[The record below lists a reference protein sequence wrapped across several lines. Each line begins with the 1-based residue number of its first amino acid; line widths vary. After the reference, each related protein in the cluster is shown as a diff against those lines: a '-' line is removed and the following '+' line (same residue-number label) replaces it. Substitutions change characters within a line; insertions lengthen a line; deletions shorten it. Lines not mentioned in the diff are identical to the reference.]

1 MSMRKKVTGPGRPS
15 GRDDRDVRAELLQ
28 AARDLFTSHG
38 FDRVSTRRLAREADT
53 TAAMI
58 HYYFGDKHGLFRAL
72 LEEQLAPRLARL
84 ESLASEHQATLE
96 SLATIYISMFQE
108 NPWMP
113 RLMFR
118 EVLEGDAKL
127 RDRFAARVAG
137 RLIPVI
143 EDALREE
150 RAAGRVRADIDPVAV
165 VVTVM
170 SLCVYPFL
178 AKPLI
183 EAGFSRKFDADFV
196 AHWRDHVV
204 RMLYTGLQP

>member
-1 MSMRKKVTGPGRPS
+1 MSMRKKLTGPGRPS

-113 RLMFR
+113 
-118 EVLEGDAKL
+118 
-127 RDRFAARVAG
+127 
-137 RLIPVI
+137 
-143 EDALREE
+143 
-150 RAAGRVRADIDPVAV
+150 
-165 VVTVM
+165 
-170 SLCVYPFL
+170 
-178 AKPLI
+178 
-183 EAGFSRKFDADFV
+183 
-196 AHWRDHVV
+196 
-204 RMLYTGLQP
+204 

>member
-1 MSMRKKVTGPGRPS
+1 MRRKATRPGRPS

-28 AARDLFTSHG
+28 AARDLFTAHG
-38 FDRVSTRRLAREADT
+38 FDGVSTRRLAREADT

-58 HYYFGDKHGLFRAL
+58 HYYFGDKHGLFRA
-72 LEEQLAPRLARL
+72 
-84 ESLASEHQATLE
+84 SLE

-127 RDRFAARVAG
+127 RDQFAARVAG

-150 RAAGRVRADIDPVAV
+150 RAAGRVRTDIEPVSV

-183 EAGFSRKFDADFV
+183 EAGFGKKFDADFV
-196 AHWRDHVV
+196 AYWRDHVV
-204 RMLYTGLQP
+204 RMLYKGLQP